1 MSIQLHR
8 RRSSLTLNIL
18 SPLVIIVVVQSATF
32 AQTDWPNT
40 GNDKGATRYSTLK
53 QVDRNNV
60 KNLHVAWTYNTGDAG
75 PGNTTTMQCTPIVVN
90 GVMYVTTVKSKVVAL
105 DAATG
110 REIWKY
116 DPYADYTPAK
126 IYHSG
131 GGVNRGV
138 AYWEGA
144 ARVERRRQ
152 GRPRPAGQR
161 RRPFDFA
168 RRAHWQARSVIRQK
182 RRG

>member
-8 RRSSLTLNIL
+8 CQLLLTLNIL
-18 SPLVIIVVVQSATF
+18 SFLVIIVVVQPATL

-53 QVDRNNV
+53 QIDRDNV
-60 KNLHVAWTYNTGDAG
+60 KNLQVAWTYNTGDSQ
-75 PGNTTTMQCTPIVVN
+75 PGNTTTMECTPIVVN
-90 GVMYVTTVKSKVVAL
+90 GVMYVTTVKSKVVGL

-126 IYHSG
+126 IYHAG

-138 AYWEGA
+138 AYWEGPA
-144 ARVERRRQ
+144 ASGPAPRASRDRNKLARILLASSD
-152 GRPRPAGQR
+152 GRLISLDAG
-161 RRPFDFA
+161 
-168 RRAHWQARSVIRQK
+168 SGK
-182 RRG
+182 